1 MKLYS
6 IEDVH
11 NYHYLMNKYME
22 LADESE
28 KLYQDNEDKNAIA
41 NSIELKYLLTQIKT
55 AKDMMNDLGT
65 EVPDDK
71 AKALGFEIL

>member
-22 LADESE
+22 LADESV

-41 NSIELKYLLTQIKT
+41 NSIELKYLLTLIKT
-55 AKDMMNDLGT
+55 VKDMMNDLGT

-71 AKALGFEIL
+71 VKALGFEIL